1 MTAGDSAR
9 ALAGGP
15 IHFLLAS
22 VLQYAMIIESRT
34 AKLAAQ
40 KKPVL
45 RSGCNLA
52 DRLQSCLLHR
62 RPRAAYF
69 CSTARCA
76 RILSRAEAAIPID
89 ARRGKTSRAR

>member
-9 ALAGGP
+9 ALAAGH
-15 IHFLLAS
+15 IRFLLAS
-22 VLQYAMIIESRT
+22 VLQDAMIIESRT

-69 CSTARCA
+69 CITARCA
-76 RILSRAEAAIPID
+76 RILLP
-89 ARRGKTSRAR
+89 RRRQPSQVRPPRQNK